1 MQQKKM
7 EKIMSA
13 TETEKKDD
21 LKVKVEDTCSS
32 KSAEEKASEAKA
44 KTCSTDAAAKP
55 KEEKKSSCCG

>member
-1 MQQKKM
+1 
-7 EKIMSA
+7 MSA
-13 TETEKKDD
+13 TETEKKEDP
-21 LKVKVEDTCSS
+21 KVKVEGTCSS